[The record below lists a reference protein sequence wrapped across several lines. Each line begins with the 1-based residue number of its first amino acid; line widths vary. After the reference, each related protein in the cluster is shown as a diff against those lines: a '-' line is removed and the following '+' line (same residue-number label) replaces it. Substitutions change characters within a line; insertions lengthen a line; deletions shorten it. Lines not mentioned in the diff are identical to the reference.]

1 MQFPDLA
8 RLILIE
14 MTSYLIHPVTTFF
27 AGALLSLIVLGIVLK
42 TSTEPNRSEDLV
54 EIYQEAMEKAGD
66 QGPAPGTP
74 EEAAAIATF
83 TNFLKNVGNKDY
95 IEQNT
100 AKAYAPEA
108 YLDDTIVTHYGPDQ
122 IKKYF
127 LATADTM
134 TGFEVQIL
142 DHARS
147 GPDHYIRWKMI
158 FSAPRLA
165 GGTPIHSVG
174 LSQVRLAQ
182 DGKVAFHQDFWDS
195 GKNIYGHIP
204 IVGGFISIIRNRMK

>member
-8 RLILIE
+8 RLIYLV
-14 MTSYLIHPVTTFF
+14 MSSYLFHPVTTFF
-27 AGALLSLIVLGIVLK
+27 AGAVLSLLVLGIILK
-42 TSTEPNRSEDLV
+42 SSTDPNHSEDLV
-54 EIYQEAMEKAGD
+54 ENYQKAMEKAGD

-74 EEAAAIATF
+74 GEQAALENF
-83 TNFLKNVGNKDY
+83 TNFLKNVGNQEY
-95 IEQNT
+95 IENNT
-100 AKAYAPEA
+100 AKAYATDA
-108 YLDDTIVTHYGPDQ
+108 YLDDTIVTHYGPDE

-127 LATADTM
+127 LATAETM
-134 TGFEVQIL
+134 TGFEVEIL

-147 GPDHYIRWKMI
+147 GPDHYIRWKMV
-158 FSAPRLA
+158 FSAPKLG

-174 LSQVRLAQ
+174 LSQVRFTQ

-204 IVGGFISIIRNRMK
+204 IVGGLISIIRNRMK